1 VFNQTIECDGRV
13 ESDPKGDVLMKC
25 VIVVDPSLPVGL
37 IANTAAVLAM
47 SIGNKIAGIIGEDG
61 QDKDGRV
68 HRGITRAV
76 VPVLKGNSDVIGNI
90 RHKLIQMESDE
101 LFFVDFCDVAQRC
114 VDYTDYLD
122 RLRQTPTDRLAYLGI
137 AICGP
142 NKKVNSLTGSLGL
155 LR

>member
-1 VFNQTIECDGRV
+1 MV
-13 ESDPKGDVLMKC
+13 C
-25 VIVVDPSLPVGL
+25 VIVVDPTLPVGL
-37 IANTAAVLAM
+37 IANTSAMLAM
-47 SIGNKIAGIIGEDG
+47 SIGNKIAGIIGEDAR
-61 QDKDGRV
+61 DKDGSV

-76 VPVLKGNSDVIGNI
+76 VPVLKGNSDLIRHI
-90 RHKLIQMESDE
+90 RHKLIRKENGE

-122 RLRQTPTDRLAYLGI
+122 KLRRVPADEIAYLGI

-142 NKKVNSLTGSLGL
+142 DKQVNSLTGSLGL